1 MKLVEAFKNPV
12 SRPRA
17 IIWTG
22 TILSLVCLLFVVM
35 FFATT
40 SYWFCAE
47 ICHKV
52 QTTRLTP
59 LIVHRTAK
67 FRAFLVTCPLMRM
80 SLPMHSIR

>member
-52 QTTRLTP
+52 QDDSINTFNR
-59 LIVHRTAK
+59 
-67 FRAFLVTCPLMRM
+67 
-80 SLPMHSIR
+80 SSHSKVSCVSCHMPVNADVIT